1 MSRVHKADFPAE
13 QHQAQASPRLPLA
26 DGHEERPEGPGETP
40 GQGPQASER
49 LIEAV
54 SETIPPVQGS
64 RVSHSISVTR
74 LRVRREFLF
83 VADGFSERRRHLVVQ
98 ARRRLTHRP
107 EAGAGFTATKKVGNS
122 VARNRSRR
130 RLREAAASWL
140 PFLGESGTD
149 YVFIAR
155 QETGTCEWTGLLDEM
170 ESALISLRRR
180 LDAGAEEGLR
190 ARTGRSPAKKG

>member
-1 MSRVHKADFPAE
+1 MA
-13 QHQAQASPRLPLA
+13 
-26 DGHEERPEGPGETP
+26 
-40 GQGPQASER
+40 
-49 LIEAV
+49 
-54 SETIPPVQGS
+54 
-64 RVSHSISVTR
+64 R

-83 VADGFSERRRHLVVQ
+83 VAEGLSERRRHLVVQ
-98 ARRRLTHRP
+98 ARRRVPHRP

-122 VARNRSRR
+122 VVRNRARR
-130 RLREAAASWL
+130 RLREAAGSRL

-155 QETGTCEWTGLLDEM
+155 QETGVCPWTALLDEM

-180 LDAGAEEGLR
+180 LEAGAEEGLR